1 MEKWSVNANDVDR
14 VFEGHRTVSRTG
26 RRPLSADQLAGL
38 ERHLVRL
45 DLEQTVTRFAGRPLS
60 LGVSAPR
67 SQSYDHCFNYFADTR
82 DLEDDLEK
90 SCVILGFY
98 LASWGMYRGS
108 TFLQQHTNSSH
119 LVPTIRKI
127 QDLRPAL
134 ASIDLHN
141 YTEDNIRA
149 VLDAYR
155 EIRDALQIEQRSQVT
170 LVTKIMVA
178 VFGCIPAFDR
188 NFTEGLRA
196 VLGAQSRLPYGR
208 IDGDVLRL
216 LAAFY
221 RANRADIDRL
231 HEQSRTV
238 AFGADHTTH
247 HRLSRAKIVD
257 MYCYQLGA
265 T

>member
-1 MEKWSVNANDVDR
+1 M
-14 VFEGHRTVSRTG
+14 SRTS
-26 RRPLSADQLAGL
+26 RQPVSADQLAGL
-38 ERHLVRL
+38 ERHLVRD
-45 DLEQTVTRFAGRPLS
+45 DLEERVTRFAGRPLS

-67 SQSYDHCFNYFADTR
+67 SQSYDHCFNYFAETK

-90 SCVILGFY
+90 SCVVLGFY

-108 TFLQQHTNSSH
+108 TYLQQQTNSSH

-127 QDLRPAL
+127 QVLRPAL
-134 ASIDLHN
+134 TGIDLHN
-141 YTEDNIRA
+141 YDEDNINA
-149 VLDAYR
+149 VLAAYR
-155 EIRDALQIEQRSQVT
+155 EIRNALQIPQRSQVT

-188 NFTEGLRA
+188 NFTKGFRQ
-196 VLGAQSRLPYGR
+196 VLGEHARLPYGR
-208 IDGDVLRL
+208 IDGEVLQL

-221 RANRADIDRL
+221 RANRADIDAL

-238 AFGADHTTH
+238 AFGTDNTSD

-265 T
+265 S